1 MDSTLKNFLAS
12 GKKLLGDTTTAR
24 AVDTKK
30 QPKSLSINDTETD
43 PHRRFVKRVIREK
56 PTKKELVKD
65 LEQFIAAAEAQ
76 L

>member
-1 MDSTLKNFLAS
+1 MDSTLKNFLSS
-12 GKKLLGDTTTAR
+12 GKKLLGDTTTPR

-30 QPKSLSINDTETD
+30 APRALTIEDTETD

-65 LEQFIAAAEAQ
+65 LEHFIASAEAQ